1 LGDGSGGTRCGFSGL
16 PTAVTVD
23 VGENVGVT
31 GEIASTPLY
40 PLVLGGAS
48 GVDELTEG
56 ERGTSKIDDANSSVD
71 DLC

>member
-1 LGDGSGGTRCGFSGL
+1 
-16 PTAVTVD
+16 

-40 PLVLGGAS
+40 PLVLGGAN